1 VRLERVRVVV
11 APWFFR
17 LPKLRRYHGYTL
29 WRTILLKRP
38 VGAGLSDDLVTH
50 ELCHVWQM
58 QNRPWHVIAK
68 YLTTRYRSNPY
79 EREARWAVAQTR
91 PATAPPT
98 TARSASEPSTTDAT
112 PGRPGTSR
120 AS

>member
-17 LPKLRRYHGYTL
+17 LPKLRRYHGYAL
-29 WRTILLKRP
+29 WRTILLKWP
-38 VGAGLSDDLVTH
+38 VGSGASDDLVTH

-58 QNRPWHVIAK
+58 QNRPWRAIATH
-68 YLTTRYRSNPY
+68 LTTRYRSNPY

-98 TARSASEPSTTDAT
+98 TASSESEPNAT
-112 PGRPGTSR
+112 EAAPGRPGTSS